1 MVPLTRL
8 AFLALAISC
17 TNAFQSPVGYNK
29 IQTPITL
36 YAESSDSDDTTTKP
50 ALSSLVNRVA
60 VAGATGRTGKF
71 VVQQL
76 LEQNV
81 PVLAMVRDVDKAND
95 MFDPTNSLLTIRQ
108 TDLGNEEDI
117 TGKFQLS
124 CAYDMC
130 MSYAPSG
137 QN

>member
-1 MVPLTRL
+1 MVHLNRL
-8 AFLALAISC
+8 AFLSVVISY
-17 TNAFQSPVGYNK
+17 TNAFQSPVVHNK
-29 IQTPITL
+29 IRTPTTL

-81 PVLAMVRDVDKAND
+81 PVLVCMCFFFSPYQCETSV
-95 MFDPTNSLLTIRQ
+95 LL
-108 TDLGNEEDI
+108 
-117 TGKFQLS
+117 
-124 CAYDMC
+124 
-130 MSYAPSG
+130 
-137 QN
+137 